1 MTWGLA
7 LCTTGLWPL
16 SRTAGHGSAGSLGPS
31 GLCGRGR
38 ALLRA
43 SEGTG
48 TPCPWLLVSAS
59 TVVTGENEFHPRQ
72 TTEPHCLVCRLP
84 RRGPGGG
91 GEATRPAGSPRT
103 LGDAV
108 LPTDDPLLTPRLGRL
123 SLSVS
128 RPTPPPALSR
138 AGWGWCPSAPGHC
151 PGRSWLF
158 GLESRPT
165 PGQEPPLAASRPSPL
180 PPAPPHP
187 PVPQTPTT
195 AKVQT
200 PGPARAHESEGRP
213 ADAV

>member
-1 MTWGLA
+1 MHNGSVARAGQQDAGPPARSDPLA
-7 LCTTGLWPL
+7 CADGD
-16 SRTAGHGSAGSLGPS
+16 GPF
-31 GLCGRGR
+31 RGR
-38 ALLRA
+38 LRERGLRA
-43 SEGTG
+43 LG
-48 TPCPWLLVSAS
+48 CW
-59 TVVTGENEFHPRQ
+59 
-72 TTEPHCLVCRLP
+72 CRLP
-84 RRGPGGG
+84 LWSLVRMNFIPGKPQSHTVWSAASPGVGQEVG

-108 LPTDDPLLTPRLGRL
+108 LPPDDPLLTPRLGRL